1 MKLLFCVLPL
11 LVGCS
16 TLPKQVSSDYLAKM
30 QDRETIEAS
39 LLDEQGNLGEEEI
52 SRLLN
57 SKIEIPREFHL
68 AVVFLSD
75 STFFETKYLSPQLER
90 FFDRKEWG
98 GRVQAISPVPQSLLG
113 KSSDLKS
120 LRRAAALL
128 QADMLLVIKPVT
140 RTDWRFSFFRSRA
153 KAISSVEVMLVD
165 TRTSVVPFTVLSSA
179 AIEQSEQEEDFNH
192 SELIE
197 RAKLESEYKALEGI
211 PKIVRKFLD
220 SV

>member
-1 MKLLFCVLPL
+1 MRVFFFVLPL
-11 LVGCS
+11 LLGCS

-30 QDRETIEAS
+30 QDRETIGES
-39 LLDEQGNLGEEEI
+39 LLDEKGNLGEQEI

-57 SKIEIPREFHL
+57 SKIEIPRDLHL

-75 STFFETKYLSPQLER
+75 SNFFETKYLSPRMER

-113 KSSDLKS
+113 KSSDLRS

-140 RTDWRFSFFRSRA
+140 RSDWRFSFFRSRA
-153 KAISSVEVMLVD
+153 KAFSSVEVMLVD
-165 TRTSVVPFTVLSSA
+165 TRTSVVPFTVLSSG
-179 AIEQSEQEEDFNH
+179 AIEQSEQEEDFSH

-211 PKIVRKFLD
+211 PRIIREYLE